1 MTTTDI
7 HFDVENEKRWESSRP
22 KEKRVTHVWHK
33 RWRKLLLIQRIPI
46 NRLEPRV
53 VLDLIESFI
62 RLATQSFRRVTLQEL
77 KGKRVGQHIKHEVES
92 VRRNRELDA
101 I

>member
-1 MTTTDI
+1 M
-7 HFDVENEKRWESSRP
+7 
-22 KEKRVTHVWHK
+22 
-33 RWRKLLLIQRIPI
+33 
-46 NRLEPRV
+46 
-53 VLDLIESFI
+53 VLDLIESFV

-77 KGKRVGQHIKHEVES
+77 KGKRVGQHIKHEVQS